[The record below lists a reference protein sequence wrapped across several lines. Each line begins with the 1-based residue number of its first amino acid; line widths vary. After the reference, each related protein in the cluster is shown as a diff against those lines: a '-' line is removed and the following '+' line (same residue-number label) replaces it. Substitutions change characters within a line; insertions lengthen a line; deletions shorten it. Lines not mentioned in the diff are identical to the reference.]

1 MRRAATRREFLQLSA
16 VSAAA
21 TAVAA
26 ACSPPPRVDPVP
38 GCTAPPTGPPGPM
51 PAPGSVGLIDE
62 VAFQARVDEYLAFAT
77 GQLRAD
83 NPTSIAAHLIRARR
97 DASFTWDPSQVT
109 VDSLSALWQ
118 KLDDW
123 KDTRDFDVMYLHW
136 VLALGRDVLDP
147 AVITTIEDQLAAFR
161 YRWNDPL
168 PADRVDHLWFWS
180 ENHRVIVAVD
190 EYLAGLAMPDRVF
203 EITGLTGAQHA
214 ARARPVILEW
224 IDERA
229 RFGFAEWHSNV
240 YMLKNI
246 TPLLTL
252 VELCDDEELI
262 RLGSAALDLCLAD
275 IALHLQRGAYGATRG
290 RTYKKDKMS
299 SLDEATWSTAKLL
312 FDDTTEGYTS
322 RADTGATYFCGAQR
336 YRMPEVLARIAR
348 SDEVST
354 SRERHGLPIDPHE
367 PYTPNPQAPYGYDYD
382 DEENLPLWWSLGAL
396 TSWQVVPTTLRAA
409 DRYRLWETDLFSG
422 FAAIRPLT
430 QVGPT
435 VAQLAARELAPMA
448 AFGVLGEAHTYT
460 WRSPEVMLS
469 SVVRHRVGDK
479 RDQAH
484 AWQATIDHDA
494 LVFTTHPSKPTPQ
507 SLDWREDDGYWTGS
521 ASMPRSVQHHN
532 VAFHLYS
539 PSYEAP
545 DDPLLG
551 PLFGYLHETHA
562 YFPQDHFDE
571 VVQAAGWTIGR
582 KGDGYIALWSER
594 PTVWRTYDPAVVAT
608 RGMEQPFD
616 LVAEGSARN
625 AWVVE
630 VARRADAGGFADF
643 VERVTTAEIA
653 MDRSTPGDA
662 RLRYVSPSQ
671 GELRYSP
678 RSGLTVEG
686 AKVPVGGHP
695 RLESP
700 WGDVCHLGKFLALTE
715 GERSLVIDFDKG
727 AREVG

>member
-1 MRRAATRREFLQLSA
+1 MRAATRRDFLRLSA
-16 VSAAA
+16 VTAAA

-26 ACSPPPRVDPVP
+26 ACAPPPRVDPVP
-38 GCTAPPTGPPGPM
+38 SCGPPPTGPPGPM
-51 PAPGSVGLIDE
+51 PEPGSVGLIDE
-62 VAFQARVDEYLAFAT
+62 AAFQGRVDEYLAFAT
-77 GQLRAD
+77 DQLRAD

-97 DASFTWDPSQVT
+97 DPSFQWDPSQVT
-109 VDSLSALWQ
+109 VEGLAPVWQ
-118 KLDDW
+118 KIDDW

-147 AVITTIEDQLAAFR
+147 SVIAAIEDRLVAFR
-161 YRWNDPL
+161 YRWDDPL
-168 PADRVDHLWFWS
+168 PPGRIDHLWFWS
-180 ENHRVIVAVD
+180 ENHRIIVAVD
-190 EYLAGLAMPDRVF
+190 EYLAGLALPDRTF
-203 EITGLTGAQHA
+203 EVTGLTGAEHA

-275 IALHLQRGAYGATRG
+275 VAMHLQRGAYGATRG

-312 FDDTTEGYTS
+312 FDDTAEGYTS
-322 RADTGATYFCGAQR
+322 RTDTGATYFCGAQR

-354 SRERHGLPIDPHE
+354 SKERHGVPIDPHE
-367 PYTPNPQAPYGYDYD
+367 AYTPNPQAPYGYDYD
-382 DEENLPLWWSLGAL
+382 DDANIPFWWSLGAL
-396 TSWQVVPTTLRAA
+396 TSWQVVPATLRAA
-409 DRYRLWETDLFSG
+409 DRFRLWETDLFSD
-422 FAAIRPLT
+422 FAAIRQLT
-430 QVGPT
+430 EVGPT

-469 SVVRHRVGDK
+469 TVVHHRPGDK

-532 VAFHLYS
+532 VAIHLYAPAYHS
-539 PSYEAP
+539 P

-551 PLFGYLHETHA
+551 PIFGYLQETHA

-571 VVQAAGWTIGR
+571 VVQEAGWTIGR
-582 KGDGYIALWSER
+582 KGDGYVALWSER
-594 PTVWRTYDPAVVAT
+594 PTTWRTYDPEVVAT

-616 LVAEGSARN
+616 LVAEGSAHN
-625 AWVVE
+625 TWVVE
-630 VARRADAGGFADF
+630 VARRADAGAFADF
-643 VERVTTAEIA
+643 VERITTAEIA
-653 MDRSTPGDA
+653 MDRSTPGDP

-686 AKVPVGGHP
+686 EKVPVGGHP

-700 WGDVCHLGKFLALTE
+700 WGDVCHLGKFLALRD
-715 GERSLVIDFDKG
+715 GDRSLVIDFDKG

>member
-1 MRRAATRREFLQLSA
+1 
-16 VSAAA
+16 
-21 TAVAA
+21 
-26 ACSPPPRVDPVP
+26 
-38 GCTAPPTGPPGPM
+38 
-51 PAPGSVGLIDE
+51 
-62 VAFQARVDEYLAFAT
+62 
-77 GQLRAD
+77 
-83 NPTSIAAHLIRARR
+83 
-97 DASFTWDPSQVT
+97 
-109 VDSLSALWQ
+109 
-118 KLDDW
+118 
-123 KDTRDFDVMYLHW
+123 
-136 VLALGRDVLDP
+136 
-147 AVITTIEDQLAAFR
+147 
-161 YRWNDPL
+161 
-168 PADRVDHLWFWS
+168 
-180 ENHRVIVAVD
+180 
-190 EYLAGLAMPDRVF
+190 
-203 EITGLTGAQHA
+203 
-214 ARARPVILEW
+214 
-224 IDERA
+224 
-229 RFGFAEWHSNV
+229 
-240 YMLKNI
+240 
-246 TPLLTL
+246 
-252 VELCDDEELI
+252 
-262 RLGSAALDLCLAD
+262 
-275 IALHLQRGAYGATRG
+275 
-290 RTYKKDKMS
+290 
-299 SLDEATWSTAKLL
+299 
-312 FDDTTEGYTS
+312 
-322 RADTGATYFCGAQR
+322 
-336 YRMPEVLARIAR
+336 
-348 SDEVST
+348 
-354 SRERHGLPIDPHE
+354 
-367 PYTPNPQAPYGYDYD
+367 
-382 DEENLPLWWSLGAL
+382 
-396 TSWQVVPTTLRAA
+396 
-409 DRYRLWETDLFSG
+409 
-422 FAAIRPLT
+422 
-430 QVGPT
+430 
-435 VAQLAARELAPMA
+435 
-448 AFGVLGEAHTYT
+448 
-460 WRSPEVMLS
+460 
-469 SVVRHRVGDK
+469 
-479 RDQAH
+479 
-484 AWQATIDHDA
+484 
-494 LVFTTHPSKPTPQ
+494 
-507 SLDWREDDGYWTGS
+507 
-521 ASMPRSVQHHN
+521 MPRSVQHHN